1 MYSFSLHDNE
11 KIIKKDHAN
20 FDSAAEKL
28 HGALY
33 LTTERLV
40 FVGYVM
46 GMEHKYLKEVS
57 LGALTQV
64 ATARSLGLIPNAL
77 VLKTAEEE
85 KLRFV
90 IRRRNEWYQEL
101 MKRLKPV
108 DRVGGLGV

>member
-1 MYSFSLHDNE
+1 MYSFSLHDDE

-46 GMEHKYLKEVS
+46 GLEHKYLKEVS
-57 LGALTQV
+57 LEHLTQV

-77 VLKTAEEE
+77 VIKTAEKEI
-85 KLRFV
+85 LRFV
-90 IRRRNEWYQEL
+90 IRRRNEWYQALIE
-101 MKRLKPV
+101 RLNPV
-108 DRVGGLGV
+108 DRAGGLGV